1 MSDARSD
8 LKLTRFL
15 PYVINNLAERISAG
29 LSTLY
34 SDEYGLTIPEW
45 RVIANLA
52 EHNTLNARQIVE
64 FTTLEKSTVSRAV
77 NNLSVRGLVSQQRTE
92 GDNRV
97 KDLALTDAGDTLYR
111 SIVPRALAWERDLL
125 EDLNSGEYR
134 DLLHSL
140 DKLRV
145 RLDSMG

>member
-52 EHNTLNARQIVE
+52 EHRTLNARQIVE

-77 NNLSVRGLVSQQRTE
+77 NNLSARGLVSQQRTE

-97 KDLALTDAGDTLYR
+97 KDLALTDTGNTLYR
-111 SIVPRALAWERDLL
+111 TIVPRALAWEQELL
-125 EDLNSGEYR
+125 ADLNAGEYR

-140 DKLRV
+140 DKLGV

>member
-52 EHNTLNARQIVE
+52 EHNTLNARQIVQ

-77 NNLSVRGLVSQQRTE
+77 NNLSARGLVSQQRTE

-97 KDLALTDAGDTLYR
+97 KDLALTEAGETLYR
-111 SIVPRALAWERDLL
+111 TIVPRALAWERDLL
-125 EDLNSGEYR
+125 EDLNAGEYR

-140 DKLRV
+140 YKLEA

>member
-52 EHNTLNARQIVE
+52 EHNTLNARQIVQ

-77 NNLSVRGLVSQQRTE
+77 NNLSARGLVSQQRTE

-97 KDLALTDAGDTLYR
+97 KDLALTDAGETLYR

-125 EDLNSGEYR
+125 EDLNAGEYR

-140 DKLRV
+140 YKLEA

>member
-1 MSDARSD
+1 MSGARSD

-77 NNLSVRGLVSQQRTE
+77 NNLSARGLVSQQRTE

-97 KDLALTDAGDTLYR
+97 KDLALTDTGNTLYR
-111 SIVPRALAWERDLL
+111 TIVPRALAWEQELL
-125 EDLNSGEYR
+125 EDLNAGEYR

-140 DKLRV
+140 DKLGV
-145 RLDSMG
+145 RLDSM

>member
-1 MSDARSD
+1 MSGARSD

-52 EHNTLNARQIVE
+52 EHHTLNARQIVE

-77 NNLSVRGLVSQQRTE
+77 NNLSARGLVSQQRTE

-97 KDLALTDAGDTLYR
+97 KDLALTDTGNTLYR
-111 SIVPRALAWERDLL
+111 TIVPRALAWERELL
-125 EDLNSGEYR
+125 EDLNAGEYR

-140 DKLRV
+140 DKLGV

>member
-77 NNLSVRGLVSQQRTE
+77 NNLSARGLVSQQRTE

-97 KDLALTDAGDTLYR
+97 KDLALTDAGETLYR

-145 RLDSMG
+145 RLDSM

>member
-1 MSDARSD
+1 MTGARSD

-77 NNLSVRGLVSQQRTE
+77 NNLVARGLVSQQRTE

-97 KDLALTDAGDTLYR
+97 KDLALTDAGNTLY
-111 SIVPRALAWERDLL
+111 STIVPRALAWEQQLL
-125 EDLNSGEYR
+125 EDLNTGEYR

-140 DKLRV
+140 DKLRL

>member
-77 NNLSVRGLVSQQRTE
+77 NNLSARGLVSQQRTE

-97 KDLALTDAGDTLYR
+97 KDLALTDAGNTLYR
-111 SIVPRALAWERDLL
+111 TIVPRALAWERDLL

-140 DKLRV
+140 DKLRL
-145 RLDSMG
+145 RLDSM

>member
-8 LKLTRFL
+8 LKLSRFL

-52 EHNTLNARQIVE
+52 EHNTLNARQIVQ

-77 NNLSVRGLVSQQRTE
+77 NNLSARGLVSQQRTE

-97 KDLALTDAGDTLYR
+97 KDLALTDAGNSLYR
-111 SIVPRALAWERDLL
+111 AIVPRALAWERELL
-125 EDLNSGEYR
+125 EDLNAGEYR

-140 DKLRV
+140 DKLGV

>member
-29 LSTLY
+29 LSVLY

-52 EHNTLNARQIVE
+52 EHKTLNARQIVE

-77 NNLSVRGLVSQQRTE
+77 NNLSARGLVSQQRTE

-111 SIVPRALAWERDLL
+111 SIVPRALAWEQQLL

-140 DKLRV
+140 DKLSV

>member
-8 LKLTRFL
+8 LKLSRFL

-77 NNLSVRGLVSQQRTE
+77 NNLSARGLVSQQRTE

-97 KDLALTDAGDTLYR
+97 KDLALTDTGDTLYR

-125 EDLNSGEYR
+125 EDLNAGEYR

-140 DKLRV
+140 YKLEV

>member
-97 KDLALTDAGDTLYR
+97 KDLALTDAGETLYR
-111 SIVPRALAWERDLL
+111 NIVPRALAWERELL

-145 RLDSMG
+145 RLDSM

>member
-52 EHNTLNARQIVE
+52 EHNTLNPRQIVQ

-77 NNLSVRGLVSQQRTE
+77 NNLSARGLVSQQRTE

-97 KDLALTDAGDTLYR
+97 KDLALTDAGETLYR

-125 EDLNSGEYR
+125 EDLNAGEYR

>member
-52 EHNTLNARQIVE
+52 EHNTLNARQIVQ

-77 NNLSVRGLVSQQRTE
+77 NNLSARGLVSQQRTE

-97 KDLALTDAGDTLYR
+97 KDLALTEAGETLYR

-125 EDLNSGEYR
+125 EDLNAGEYR

-140 DKLRV
+140 YKLEA